1 MPMAC
6 SMHVQGA
13 EAMVSTRHSWS
24 DAEELIVYLAL
35 VAVGA
40 IPVGIALAHHS
51 GLGAEATIGLLMIVG
66 GIIGLTY
73 LAWSRRDRT
82 T

>member
-1 MPMAC
+1 MR
-6 SMHVQGA
+6 GWRRNGTLI
-13 EAMVSTRHSWS
+13 E
-24 DAEELIVYLAL
+24 DLIVYLGL

-40 IPVGIALAHHS
+40 IPVIAALVRRA
-51 GLGAEATIGLLMIVG
+51 GLGAEPTIGLVMVFL
-66 GIIGLTY
+66 GIAGLAY